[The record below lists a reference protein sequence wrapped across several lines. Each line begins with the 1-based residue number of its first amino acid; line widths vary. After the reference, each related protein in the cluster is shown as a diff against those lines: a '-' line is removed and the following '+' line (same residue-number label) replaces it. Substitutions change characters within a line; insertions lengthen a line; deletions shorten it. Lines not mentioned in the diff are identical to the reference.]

1 MCCKTVETRK
11 EGVKMKIRLGVLTCA
26 AGLVIFAFVPILHA
40 ADRELQ
46 KSMTYDDYLALP
58 KLEIVTEEIGG
69 TFATAK
75 IEYVS
80 FKDVEGIDRYHMTGT
95 TGKGGGTGIKTLVQD
110 YKKVR
115 FEAKSLMARLC
126 GKKKAIVESDL
137 LYPAYFTTQ
146 FRCQ

>member
-1 MCCKTVETRK
+1 
-11 EGVKMKIRLGVLTCA
+11 MKIRLGVLTGV
-26 AGLVIFAFVPILHA
+26 AGLVVFAFVPILYA
-40 ADRELQ
+40 ADQESR
-46 KSMTYDDYLALP
+46 KSMTYDDYVALP
-58 KLEIVTEEIGG
+58 KLEVVTEEIGG

-75 IEYVS
+75 IEYVP
-80 FKDVEGIDRYHMTGT
+80 FKDVEGIDRYHMMGT

-115 FEAKSLMARLC
+115 LGAKSLMTRLC

-137 LYPAYFTTQ
+137 LYLAHFTTQ